1 MQNGTGSG
9 SMNDKH
15 WAIFALRDIQN
26 ALDREK
32 YDVAAYHIDDAINAI
47 ISMDD
52 DGEDMPDAYLE
63 AGRRT
68 MSRRV

>member
-1 MQNGTGSG
+1 
-9 SMNDKH
+9 MNDKH

-47 ISMDD
+47 VAMDN
-52 DGEDMPDAYLE
+52 DGDDMPE
-63 AGRRT
+63 ASIEVGFRN